1 MRYDDASVMPPPRV
15 VRQGSHAASCP
26 VARADTEEETS
37 KMRRLWIMLVAAVAV
52 ACASAPLP
60 PAVRVT
66 DVAMLSG
73 TYSGATETFGMGTRA
88 TRVVVQPTGDFEIV
102 VADPDGFRRLGKI
115 AIGDAGG
122 IRYQYDDVKSG
133 GKVEVK
139 GGVTVHE
146 GDGRRVLVLTRDGGE
161 MTSTVSKTLP

>member
-1 MRYDDASVMPPPRV
+1 
-15 VRQGSHAASCP
+15 
-26 VARADTEEETS
+26 
-37 KMRRLWIMLVAAVAV
+37 MRRLWITLIAAVAV

-73 TYSGATETFGMGTRA
+73 TYSGATETVGMGTRA
-88 TRVVVQPTGDFEIV
+88 TRVVVQPTGDFEIA
-102 VADPDGFRRLGKI
+102 VADPEGFRRLGKI
-115 AIGDAGG
+115 AIADAGS
-122 IRYQYDDVKSG
+122 IRYQYDEVKAS
-133 GKVEVK
+133 GKVEWK

-161 MTSTVSKTLP
+161 MTTTVSRTLP